1 MTLCDKINEELSKDR
16 NSKTNPVPTIDMSK
30 TFTAYVPLKGG
41 RFKQT
46 TLKTAEAM
54 KNYLLGSD
62 VEMFVVKF
70 NTMEK
75 FAEKDKKTFRKKI
88 EKALVGT
95 EYKIQGDW
103 KTRVEQGN
111 VFDNQFEFEIK
122 R

>member
-1 MTLCDKINEELSKDR
+1 MNLCDKINEELSKDR
-16 NSKTNPVPTIDMSK
+16 NSKSNPFPTIDMSK
-30 TFTAYVPLKGG
+30 TFMAYVPMGN

-75 FAEKDKKTFRKKI
+75 FAEKDKKTFKRKI

-103 KTRVEQGN
+103 KTRVEQGH
-111 VFDNQFEFEIK
+111 VFDNQFELEIK